1 MIETAYGPNPN
12 PLAQA
17 PAVKPVAM
25 PPMQRTL
32 RVPNDRARGA
42 FVENVFRPC
51 DRRLLLRLLPQKRLE
66 ATFKGC
72 AARLKRTLEAIVHRC
87 RRSVLNR
94 SGILFVAF
102 RCRGDYAFRLPRRG
116 PQHRARRG
124 RESSCPRRTVSSC
137 LAASPMSP
145 TLMT

>member
-72 AARLKRTLEAIVHRC
+72 AARLKRTLEAMSRRKRSVEIFWVLFSSDAVVTMPSGYHVEGPSTEQEGVESQAAQDVRC
-87 RRSVLNR
+87 RRAWR
-94 SGILFVAF
+94 
-102 RCRGDYAFRLPRRG
+102 
-116 PQHRARRG
+116 HR
-124 RESSCPRRTVSSC
+124 P
-137 LAASPMSP
+137 
-145 TLMT
+145 

>member
-94 SGILFVAF
+94 SPEIVGHTFCGF
-102 RCRGDYAFRLPRRG
+102 SMPW
-116 PQHRARRG
+116 
-124 RESSCPRRTVSSC
+124 
-137 LAASPMSP
+137 
-145 TLMT
+145 